1 MKVKTAAVLMSV
13 CLLSGCQSQN
23 NFLENIDFW
32 NGDGASQDDGS
43 NTENNNETAGAN
55 NEGQNPEEEKQN
67 QATSQNE
74 FVLPAEY
81 FNEVEVVDGKPTIQ
95 NTDNYLMLVN
105 KEFYLPEGYI
115 PEDLVRADVEYSF
128 GDEIVEKAL
137 MRKEAATALEEM
149 FRAATEE
156 GIELFAVSGYRSYS
170 RQEEVFNNEVALK
183 GNEAAM
189 EAVALPGQSEHQTGL
204 TMDISSRSVNL
215 DLTQDYEYTDEGRWL
230 AENAHKYG
238 FILRYPKGK
247 EEITGYK
254 FEPWHFRF
262 VGKTYSKIIYE
273 KNLTLEEYFELVKEV

>member
-23 NFLENIDFW
+23 NFLEKIDFW
-32 NGDGASQDDGS
+32 NGDGASQNDGDS
-43 NTENNNETAGAN
+43 IENNNGTAGTS
-55 NEGQNPEEEKQN
+55 NEGQPQGEEGINQPDAQN
-67 QATSQNE
+67 GL
-74 FVLPAEY
+74 VLPSEY
-81 FNEVEVVDGKPTIQ
+81 FNQVSVVDGKPTIQ

-105 KEFYLPEGYI
+105 KEYYLPAGYI
-115 PEDLVRADVEYSF
+115 PKDLVRADVEYSF
-128 GDEIVEKAL
+128 GEEIVEKAL
-137 MRKEAATALEEM
+137 MRKDAAAALEEM
-149 FRAATEE
+149 FQAAAAE

-170 RQEEVFNNEVALK
+170 RQEQVFNNEVAQK

-215 DLTQDYEYTDEGRWL
+215 ELTQDYELTDEGRWL

-262 VGKTYSKIIYE
+262 VGKTYSKIIYD